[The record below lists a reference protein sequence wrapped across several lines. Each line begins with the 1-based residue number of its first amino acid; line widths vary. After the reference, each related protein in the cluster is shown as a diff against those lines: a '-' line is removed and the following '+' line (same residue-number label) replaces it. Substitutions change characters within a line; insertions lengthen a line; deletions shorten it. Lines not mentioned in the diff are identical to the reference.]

1 MEELNNKEWV
11 KMDGNRKGRLYRDI
25 KKDLDR
31 LRNNIDK
38 TTEASEA
45 TMLKRL
51 DEIQANIVEV
61 NKCMEEEHD
70 QEIARLKEELYDKD
84 KYIDELLQL
93 KDEALDIYRLY
104 TALMNTYCYGEL
116 PEEIQRVKSIGYI
129 VANFAAKGTK
139 VEVEEWKDI

>member
-11 KMDGNRKGRLYRDI
+11 KMDGSRKGRLYRDI

-61 NKCMEEEHD
+61 NKCMEEEYE
-70 QEIARLKEELYDKD
+70 QEIEILKKELYN
-84 KYIDELLQL
+84 KYQYINKVMSL
-93 KDEALDIYRLY
+93 KDEALEIFRLY
-104 TALMNTYCYGEL
+104 TALMDHAYCNDDAK
-116 PEEIQRVKSIGYI
+116 EIQRMKSIGYI
-129 VANFAAKGTK
+129 VANFAAKGFK
-139 VEVEEWKDI
+139 VEVEE

>member
-11 KMDGNRKGRLYRDI
+11 KMDGSRKGRLYRDI

-61 NKCMEEEHD
+61 NKCMEEEYE
-70 QEIARLKEELYDKD
+70 QEIELLKKELYN
-84 KYIDELLQL
+84 KYQYINKVMSL
-93 KDEALDIYRLY
+93 KDEALEIFRLY
-104 TALMNTYCYGEL
+104 TALMDHACYDDGVKEL
-116 PEEIQRVKSIGYI
+116 QRMKSIGYI

-139 VEVEEWKDI
+139 VEVEE